1 MRWNSQLFRS
11 KIPYCFTFWSLA
23 LVGLPEQSTIRLL
36 WLCLSRIEG
45 EGNVRSFER
54 SELERKC
61 IFLYSWLF
69 VGYCDTPLG
78 VSLRVSWLGFFFFV
92 LKALQNIIASFC
104 SRFPLTFLRPPPTR
118 PFNSFSNRR
127 ELGIA
132 ESVRRILLVSARE
145 LSSLVS
151 KIISAGVVF
160 GDISRFTTRY
170 CYISVES
177 SQDWDS
183 KFIWINTVLGNLIFG
198 EKIRH
203 D

>member
-1 MRWNSQLFRS
+1 MHFPPVCSFVTPLQLVVRW
-11 KIPYCFTFWSLA
+11 
-23 LVGLPEQSTIRLL
+23 LL
-36 WLCLSRIEG
+36 WHA
-45 EGNVRSFER
+45 VR
-54 SELERKC
+54 
-61 IFLYSWLF
+61 
-69 VGYCDTPLG
+69 
-78 VSLRVSWLGFFFFV
+78 RVSKGFVIGYFFFV

-104 SRFPLTFLRPPPTR
+104 SRFPLTFLRSPPTR

-132 ESVRRILLVSARE
+132 ESVRRILLEDYLVSARE

-170 CYISVES
+170 CYVSVES